1 MGRAAAA
8 PHLFVPKGELYVKI
22 AFISDVHANLSALEA
37 VMEDISREAPDEI
50 ICLGDTVGYGP
61 QPAECLAIVR
71 RTCSLVLMGNHE
83 HAVLYGAEQFTP
95 LAQIAIDWTAR
106 VLHNADTIEYL
117 STLKPDHTRG
127 NLRFVHGSIRNPLL
141 DYVREADSPWAFF
154 HLVRTLQ
161 DEFTDFDICFVGH
174 NHRAFLGTE
183 VGYIFPHD
191 NDPVAKMD
199 FHVST
204 QKTYVSIGSVGQP
217 RDGDWRASWV
227 MWDGEDV
234 HFRRVEYDRER
245 TINLIHRAGLPEF
258 LAERL
263 RFGN

>member
-1 MGRAAAA
+1 M
-8 PHLFVPKGELYVKI
+8 KI
-22 AFISDVHANLSALEA
+22 ALISDVHANLSALEE
-37 VMEDISREAPDEI
+37 VMRDIDSHSPDEI

-61 QPAECLAIVR
+61 QPAECLSLVR
-71 RTCSLVLMGNHE
+71 GYCSTVLMGNHE

-106 VLHNADTIEYL
+106 VLHDSDTLDYISALTCDYRR
-117 STLKPDHTRG
+117 D

-161 DEFTDFDICFVGH
+161 DEFKDFNVCFVGH

-191 NDPVAKMD
+191 GAPVAKTH
-199 FHVST
+199 FHIG
-204 QKTYVSIGSVGQP
+204 KEKAYVSVGSVGQP
-217 RDGDWRASWV
+217 RDGDWRSSWL
-227 MWDGEDV
+227 MFDGENV
-234 HFRRVEYDRER
+234 QYHRVEYDREK
-245 TINLIHRAGLPEF
+245 TIDLIYKAGLPEF

>member
-1 MGRAAAA
+1 MRTA
-8 PHLFVPKGELYVKI
+8 L
-22 AFISDVHANLSALEA
+22 ISDVHANLPALEA
-37 VMEDISREAPDEI
+37 VMLDIERHRPDAI

-71 RTCSLVLMGNHE
+71 EHCSTVLMGNPE
-83 HAVLYGAEQFTP
+83 HAVLYGAEQVTP
-95 LAQIAIDWTAR
+95 LAPVASDGTAR
-106 VLHNADTIEYL
+106 VLHNSDTLDYMSSLSCEYRR
-117 STLKPDHTRG
+117 D

-161 DEFTDFDICFVGH
+161 DEFKDFNICFVGH

-191 NDPVAKMD
+191 NAPVSKTN
-199 FHVST
+199 FHIGDE
-204 QKTYVSIGSVGQP
+204 KAYVSIGSVGQP
-217 RDGDWRASWV
+217 RDGDWRSSWV
-227 MWDGEDV
+227 MFDGSDV
-234 HFRRVEYDRER
+234 EFHRVEYNREL
-245 TINLIHRAGLPEF
+245 TISLIQKAGLPEF

>member
-1 MGRAAAA
+1 MR
-8 PHLFVPKGELYVKI
+8 I
-22 AFISDVHANLSALEA
+22 AFISDVHANLTALQA
-37 VMEDISREAPDEI
+37 VMEDIEKHSPDEI

-61 QPAECLAIVR
+61 QPAECLSIVR
-71 RTCSLVLMGNHE
+71 SACTTVLMGNHE

-95 LAQIAIDWTAR
+95 LAQTAIDWTAR
-106 VLHNADTIEYL
+106 VLHDSE
-117 STLKPDHTRG
+117 TLDYMNSLTSDHRRD

-161 DEFTDFDICFVGH
+161 DDFKDFNICFVGH

-191 NDPVAKMD
+191 QGAVAKTK
-199 FHVST
+199 FHIGAEKAYISV
-204 QKTYVSIGSVGQP
+204 GSVGQP
-217 RDGDWRASWV
+217 RDGDWRSSWL
-227 MWDGEDV
+227 MFDGEDV
-234 HFRRVEYDRER
+234 EYHRVEYDRDV
-245 TINLIHRAGLPEF
+245 TINLIRRAGLPEF

-263 RFGN
+263 LIGN